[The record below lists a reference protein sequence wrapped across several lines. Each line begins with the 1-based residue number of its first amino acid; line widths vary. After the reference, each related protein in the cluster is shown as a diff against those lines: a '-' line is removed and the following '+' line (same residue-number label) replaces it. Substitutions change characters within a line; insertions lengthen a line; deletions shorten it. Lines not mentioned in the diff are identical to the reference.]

1 MSVQTDFRSPAD
13 SETARPHTDVIPEE
27 PTEEYDA
34 AAPYGRREDGTPKAK
49 PGRKPGTPNHSPRA
63 RATPRVQQ
71 PSPQPRPKA
80 KGSSKRPPEPDYRP
94 SILGWAQI
102 LIAPMMVA
110 GARSDKW
117 LATAAVTTEAAPAI
131 ADVLHDVA
139 MEAPG
144 FAALLERGA
153 ALGPAG
159 KAIAVAVPLAVQI
172 FAIHGLIPTQV
183 GEAMGARSVDEIV
196 APYRDLADVPTTG

>member
-13 SETARPHTDVIPEE
+13 NETARPHLDEIPEQQ
-27 PTEEYDA
+27 TGEEEFDA
-34 AAPYGRREDGTPKAK
+34 AAPYGRRDDGTPKAK
-49 PGRKPGTPNHSPRA
+49 PGRKPGTPNNTPRA
-63 RATPRVQQ
+63 RATPRVQAA
-71 PSPQPRPKA
+71 PQPRPKA

-144 FAALLERGA
+144 FAALLEKGA

-183 GEAMGARSVDEIV
+183 GEAMGARSVDDIV
-196 APYRDLADVPTTG
+196 APYRDATTG